1 LDFSDCCG
9 DTIGFETDNSV
20 ESRRGSGS
28 SMESP
33 KWEQISYFE
42 AGVLIVDQV
51 KPAILK
57 RTAVRLNLSKNE
69 GIK

>member
-1 LDFSDCCG
+1 
-9 DTIGFETDNSV
+9 
-20 ESRRGSGS
+20 
-28 SMESP
+28 MESP

-57 RTAVRLNLSKNE
+57 RTAVRLNFSKNE